1 MLKEQI
7 EQKKNLIQSK
17 RQKIIESSS
26 NLAKIDK
33 IASEKQVDAKYH
45 QEVFKAFKTKLS
57 DDQKTSGQNL

>member
-1 MLKEQI
+1 
-7 EQKKNLIQSK
+7 LIQSK

-57 DDQKTSGQNL
+57 DDQKTSG